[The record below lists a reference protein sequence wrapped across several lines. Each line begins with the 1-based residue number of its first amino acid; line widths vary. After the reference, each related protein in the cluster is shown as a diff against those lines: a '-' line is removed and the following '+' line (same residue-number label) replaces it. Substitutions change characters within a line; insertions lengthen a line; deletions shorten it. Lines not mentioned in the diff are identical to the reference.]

1 MLKLNYCNLIIF
13 FVLFC
18 IEVIIA
24 IYIKQ
29 GFIRVVFGDFLVVI
43 MLYYFFKSFIKTKP
57 IYIAIIVLFIAYLV
71 EFLQFI
77 DILSIV
83 NYKKNSLVNIILG
96 TTFNMEDI
104 IAYTLGIATV
114 ILIENRLKPYFN
126 S

>member
-13 FVLFC
+13 IVLFC

-43 MLYYFFKSFIKTKP
+43 MLYYFFKSFIQTRS
-57 IYIAIIVLFIAYLV
+57 IYIALFVLFIAYLI

-77 DILSIV
+77 DILSIL
-83 NYKKNSLVNIILG
+83 NYKKNAIVNIILG
-96 TTFNMEDI
+96 TTFNIKDI
-104 IAYTLGIATV
+104 IAYTLGIATI
-114 ILIENRLKPYFN
+114 ILIENRLKLRSN
-126 S
+126 R